1 MRTDF
6 SLTQLADPDTAASEK
21 ILRACVHCGFC
32 TATCP
37 TYVLLGDEL
46 DSPRGRIYLI
56 KNMLEQGGP
65 NGAKTVDADTV
76 KHIDRCLSCLACM
89 TTCPSG
95 VHYMHLVDH
104 GRRHIEAHY
113 RRPWAERRLRHWLGR
128 VLTQPALMRAALHGA
143 RLVKP
148 FAAFFPNRLRP
159 LIELTPQIVPVASDV
174 DRPQVFH
181 AEGERRMRIALL
193 SGCAQQVLAPEINEA
208 TIRLLR
214 RHGAEVVVAPGSG
227 CCGALPHHL
236 GEETPA
242 IALARANI
250 DAWQKAREATGE
262 LDAIVAN
269 ASGCGTMLKDYGF
282 LLREDP
288 AYAEKAAQIAALARD
303 VSEAIG
309 ELGLRGSGA
318 VPALRVAYHSAC
330 SLQHGQQIHGG
341 PKALLAAAG
350 FEVVEVPEGHLCCG
364 SAGTYNLLQPE
375 LASALRD
382 RKLANIAL
390 TRADLV
396 AAGNIGCITQLAG
409 DAPMPIVHTVE
420 LLDWATGGPMPQGL
434 TTQPLIGRDATGA
447 SRAETRETAPAR

>member
-6 SLTQLADPDTAASEK
+6 SLAQLADPDTAASEK

-56 KNMLEQGGP
+56 KNMLEEGGP
-65 NGAKTVDADTV
+65 EGAKTIGDETV

-113 RRPWAERRLRHWLGR
+113 RRPWAERLLRHWLGR
-128 VLTQPALMRAALHGA
+128 VLTRPALLRAALQSA
-143 RLVKP
+143 RLAKP
-148 FAAFFPNRLRP
+148 FAALLPRRLRP
-159 LIELTPQIVPVASDV
+159 LVGLAPSAIPAASPVDK
-174 DRPQVFH
+174 PQVFP
-181 AEGERRMRIALL
+181 AEGERRMRVALL
-193 SGCAQQVLAPEINEA
+193 PGCAQQVLAPEINEA
-208 TIRLLR
+208 TIRLLT

-227 CCGALPHHL
+227 CCGALLHHL
-236 GEETPA
+236 GDEAPA
-242 IALARANI
+242 LALARANI
-250 DAWQKAREATGE
+250 DAWQKARESGGI
-262 LDAIVAN
+262 DAIVAN

-282 LLREDP
+282 LLRTDP
-288 AYAEKAAQIAALARD
+288 AYADKAAQIAALARD
-303 VSEAIG
+303 VSEVIAD
-309 ELGLRGSGA
+309 LGLQTSG
-318 VPALRVAYHSAC
+318 PAAGLRVAYHSAC
-330 SLQHGQQIHGG
+330 SMQHGQQIHGE
-341 PKALLAAAG
+341 PKALLGAAG

-375 LASALRD
+375 LAAALCD

-396 AAGNIGCITQLAG
+396 ATGNIGCITQLAG
-409 DAPMPIVHTVE
+409 DAPVPIVHTVE
-420 LLDWATGGPMPQGL
+420 LLDWATGGPTPRGL
-434 TTQPLIGRDATGA
+434 ARVAAIGA
-447 SRAETRETAPAR
+447 SRAETRATAPVP